1 MYLIALVGIL
11 LAYHRS
17 LRSLIGYSITALL
30 GFLLFAS
37 LFKFQLPSSRYHLPF
52 FVLFSPVAGLFWL
65 EILKPKVGRI
75 VPLLAFVLSYPWLLS
90 VDSRPLVPLPQMAR
104 YPSVLVAPRERLL
117 FGYAKESDAIAYT
130 DMATSIAE
138 AHCGEIG
145 LMLGDDSLE
154 YSLWALLGAPR
165 SGVHIEWMTA
175 SPASERLLNPSF
187 KPCAIVCQRCSAQ
200 HPALEGMH
208 LTYDQPPFRLYLA
221 DSGQQ

>member
-187 KPCAIVCQRCSAQ
+187 KPCAIACQRCSAQ

-208 LTYDQPPFRLYLA
+208 LIYDKPPFRLYLA